1 MKEIMKDTKEKK
13 LKNFG
18 RVESVKDG
26 VLVLS
31 GLSEARM
38 MEKIHCEEKDA
49 FALVLNLLEDNVG
62 AVILGDETAI
72 VEGDVFVSTGQTLS
86 VEASESLVG
95 RIVDAL
101 GSPLDGKTIDRSG
114 AKLMPLER
122 TAYGVFDRKPVDT
135 PLKTGI
141 LAVDA
146 MVPIGRGQRQLII
159 GDRGTGKTSLAM
171 SAIINQKNDKNPVIC
186 IYCAIGQKDS
196 TVKNITEVLK
206 ENGCMGYTIV
216 VDAPASA
223 PTSMQYIAPYS
234 AVAIAEYFLEK
245 GQDVLVIYDDLTKH
259 AYAYRHISLIL
270 RRPPGREAY
279 PGDIFYLHSRLLERS
294 CKLNDDKGGGSIT
307 AFPIIET
314 QFGDVSAYIPTNIIS
329 ITDGQIFLD
338 KDMFNMGFRP
348 AVDPSNS
355 VSRVGG
361 SAQTKELKKAAGKL
375 RLTLTQFK
383 ELEAF
388 TQFGSE
394 DLDEETKEKIR
405 RGKLI
410 MDLLVQPQYSA
421 TPESEQLKIIEK
433 MYE

>member
-1 MKEIMKDTKEKK
+1 MEQTIDQK

-18 RVESVKDG
+18 KVESVKDG

-31 GLSEARM
+31 GLSEVGM
-38 MEKIHCEEKDA
+38 MERIYCEEKDIS
-49 FALVLNLLEDNVG
+49 ALVLNLLEDNVG
-62 AVILGDETAI
+62 AVVLGDETAV
-72 VEGDVFVSTGQTLS
+72 VEGDVFISTGQTLS
-86 VEASESLVG
+86 IDSG
-95 RIVDAL
+95 DAL
-101 GSPLDGKTIDRSG
+101 IGRTIDPLGNSLDGKTIDKSELK
-114 AKLMPLER
+114 AMPLER
-122 TAYGVFDRKPVDT
+122 KAYGVFDRKMVDT

-159 GDRGTGKTSLAM
+159 GDRGTGKTSLAI
-171 SAIINQKNDKNPVIC
+171 SAIISQKNEKNPVIC

-196 TVKNITEVLK
+196 TVKNISDVLK
-206 ENGCMGYTIV
+206 ESGCMGYTII
-216 VDAPASA
+216 VDAPASS

-245 GQDVLVIYDDLTKH
+245 GQDVMVVYDDLTKH

-294 CKLNDDKGGGSIT
+294 CKLNDKLGGGSIT

-314 QFGDVSAYIPTNIIS
+314 QFGDVSSYIPTNVIS

-338 KDMFNMGFRP
+338 KDMFNLGFRP

-410 MDLLVQPQYSA
+410 MDLLIQPQYSA
-421 TPESEQLKIIEK
+421 MSEEEQLRIIEK

>member
-1 MKEIMKDTKEKK
+1 MEQVADKK

-18 RVESVKDG
+18 TVVSVKDG

-31 GLSEARM
+31 GLSEVGM
-38 MEKIHCEEKDA
+38 MEKIHCEEKDIN
-49 FALVLNLLEDNVG
+49 ALVLNLLDDTVG
-62 AVILGDETAI
+62 AVILGDETSV

-86 VEASESLVG
+86 IDVNNNLIG
-95 RIVDAL
+95 RTIDPL
-101 GSPLDGKTIDRSG
+101 GVSLDGKTIDKIGS
-114 AKLMPLER
+114 KPMPLER
-122 TAYGVFDRKPVDT
+122 RAYGVFDRKMVDT

-159 GDRGTGKTSLAM
+159 GDRGTGKTSLAI
-171 SAIINQKNDKNPVIC
+171 SAIISQKNEKKPVIC

-196 TVKNITEVLK
+196 TVKNISEVLK
-206 ENGCMGYTIV
+206 ENGCMGYTII

-234 AVAIAEYFLEK
+234 AVAVAEYFLQQGE
-245 GQDVLVIYDDLTKH
+245 DVMVVYDDLTKH

-294 CKLNDDKGGGSIT
+294 CKLNEKNGGGSIT

-314 QFGDVSAYIPTNIIS
+314 QFGDVSAYIPTNVIS

-338 KDMFNMGFRP
+338 KDMFNLGFRP

-410 MDLLVQPQYSA
+410 MELLKQPQYSA
-421 TPESEQLKIIEK
+421 MEESEQLKIIEK